1 MDSPPLHLDELLTE
15 VKSRNP
21 KMVLLQIPEGL
32 KTNVVELEDVFSKAG
47 IPTITVLDPSFGA
60 CDIADHKAQLLG
72 CDLIVHFGHSKMLH
86 TGMPVIYW
94 PVEFPL
100 QKEMIPGAI
109 KTLQHDSFFQKHKKI
124 GLYVTIQFHR
134 HLPAIKH
141 ELESHGYEV
150 HIGMG
155 DLKDGQIL
163 GCDVSARREIEDK
176 VDSNLYF
183 GDGYFHALAIAFASK
198 KPTFQ
203 YNPFTLELENL
214 EKYKDQY
221 LRQRFGLIAQAK
233 DAHSFAIILSTKKG
247 QLRKALAMRL
257 KTDLEVAGKKAYMVS
272 MEHLTPTALMGVDV
286 DAYVNTSCSR
296 IATDDFASYK
306 KPMLTP
312 IEVEILLGKR
322 KGEDYIFDEIKHIG
336 NKHVA

>member
-15 VKSRNP
+15 VKARTP

-32 KTNVVELEDVFSKAG
+32 KTNVVELENAFSAVG

-94 PVEFPL
+94 PVEFSL
-100 QKEMIPGAI
+100 AKNMIPGAI
-109 KTLQHDSFFQKHKKI
+109 KALRHDTFFQKNKKV

-134 HLPAIKH
+134 YVNEIKS
-141 ELESHGYEV
+141 ELEKAGYSV
-150 HIGMG
+150 FIGMG

-163 GCDVSARREIEDK
+163 GCDVSARRDIEDK
-176 VDSNLYF
+176 VDANVYF

-198 KPTFQ
+198 KTTFQ

-214 EKYKDQY
+214 EKYKEKY

-233 DAHSFAIILSTKKG
+233 DAQSFAIILSTKKG
-247 QLRKALAMRL
+247 QLRKALAMRM
-257 KTDLEVAGKKAYMVS
+257 KNDLEAAGKKAYLVS

-312 IEVEILLGKR
+312 VEVDILLEKR
-322 KGEDYIFDEIKHIG
+322 KADDYVFDEIKHIG
-336 NKHVA
+336 NKNVA

>member
-1 MDSPPLHLDELLTE
+1 MDSKLHLDELLTE

-32 KTNVVELEDVFSKAG
+32 KTNVLEVEDVFRAEG

-72 CDLIVHFGHSKMLH
+72 CDLLVHFGHSKMLH

-100 QKEMIPGAI
+100 EKNMIPGAV
-109 KTLQHDSFFQKHKKI
+109 KALQKNAFFQTHKKI
-124 GLYVTIQFHR
+124 GIYVTIQFHL
-134 HLPAIKH
+134 HVPEIKAQ
-141 ELESHGYEV
+141 LENAGYEV
-150 HIGMG
+150 FVGMG

-163 GCDVSARREIEDK
+163 GCDVSARRDIEDK
-176 VDSNLYF
+176 VDVNLYF

-198 KPTFQ
+198 KPTYQ
-203 YNPFTLELENL
+203 YNPFTLEIEDLA
-214 EKYKDQY
+214 KYKEKY
-221 LRQRFGLIAQAK
+221 LRQRFGLIARAK
-233 DAHSFAIILSTKKG
+233 DAQTFAIILSTKKG
-247 QLRKALAMRL
+247 QLRKALAMRM
-257 KTDLEVAGKKAYMVS
+257 KTDLETAGKKAYLVS
-272 MEHLTPTALMGVDV
+272 MEHITPNALMGVNV

-296 IATDDFASYK
+296 IATDDFESYK

-312 IEVEILLGKR
+312 VEIDILLGKR
-322 KGEDYIFDEIKHIG
+322 NAEDYVFDEIKHIG
-336 NKHVA
+336 NKNVQ